1 MTRTTL
7 FVRLLPHAALA
18 GAVLL
23 LLPAA
28 AAAQR
33 GASGPPEHAA
43 VEPINAGPN
52 PYETIRDWGTL
63 SDGRSW
69 GR

>member
-1 MTRTTL
+1 MMTKLHVT
-7 FVRLLPHAALA
+7 LA

-23 LLPAA
+23 LLPAT

-43 VEPINAGPN
+43 VEPINDGSN
-52 PYETIRDWGTL
+52 PYETIRGWGTL
-63 SDGRSW
+63 PDGRSW
-69 GR
+69 DR